1 MKNIK
6 YCLIILL
13 AFVFAVSCNDGID
26 PISKVDPGPD
36 VTAPTLNISFPIEGT
51 QIRTDVEPA
60 SVIIKFE
67 AKDDIELESVS
78 LQMDGIEIE
87 KYDKPKDYRQ
97 ITQEFTFNSLTEGN
111 HILSIVATDLSGK
124 ATTQTINFKK
134 TTPYK
139 AIYDGEVL
147 YLPFDGDYTEQITNT
162 LATKVGSPDFADG
175 KVGRAYAGV
184 PDSYLTFPTTNLIKT
199 PAVSAVFWMKVNAVP
214 DRAGIL
220 TVSAE
225 DKAPAVPGTQNLR
238 TNGFRFF
245 RELDGTSERFKLNVG
260 TGAGETWNDGGTVN
274 PALAE
279 WVHIAF
285 TVSGTTTKIY
295 INGVKTLK
303 PDGVLTAPI
312 DWTGCDLLTIMS
324 GIPRFTEWEHFSDLS
339 LLDELRI
346 FNKELTQDE
355 VTIIFNAEK

>member
-1 MKNIK
+1 MKNFK
-6 YCLIILL
+6 YFLISSL
-13 AFVFAVSCNDGID
+13 AFAFAVSCNDGID

-36 VTAPTLNISFPIEGT
+36 LTAPSVTISFPIEGT
-51 QIRTDVEPA
+51 QIRAEEEPA

-67 AKDDIELESVS
+67 AKDDIELVTVSVK
-78 LQMDGIEIE
+78 LDNAEIV
-87 KYDKPKDYRQ
+87 KYDDFKDYRQ
-97 ITQEFTFNSLTEGN
+97 ITQEYLVSNLMNGDHT
-111 HILSIVATDLSGK
+111 LSIVATDLSGK
-124 ATTQTINFKK
+124 ATTQTVNFQK
-134 TTPYK
+134 TTPYV
-139 AIYDGEVL
+139 ALYEGEVL

-162 LATKVGSPDFADG
+162 PATKVGSPDFADG

-199 PAVSAVFWMKVNAVP
+199 AAVSGVFWMKVNGVP

-238 TNGFRFF
+238 TKGFRFF
-245 RELDGTSERFKLNVG
+245 RELDGTLERLKLNVG
-260 TGAGETWNDGGTVN
+260 TGAGETWNDGETVN

-295 INGVKTLK
+295 INGAKALK

-355 VTIIFNAEK
+355 VTIIYNAEK